1 MEIVNYLSIVVLSYL
16 TLKYKKRSE
25 KDLFTDVYHRYFL
38 FGNNTKS
45 NKLIKL
51 MRRAKRSDKY
61 NFGVLFIDL
70 DHFKEVNDIKG
81 HDVGD
86 QILLNVVD
94 VLKQNT
100 RKTVRDWIIRYGGD
114 EFIVIYK
121 KMKNAKKLKERAERV
136 LNSFKGEIG
145 ITASIGGSIFT
156 YKDEINEEMFMKKI
170 DAALYG
176 AKDAGRDCVR
186 IV

>member
-1 MEIVNYLSIVVLSYL
+1 MEIVSYILIVVLSYL

-70 DHFKEVNDIKG
+70 DHFKEVNDVKG
-81 HDVGD
+81 HGVGD

-121 KMKNAKKLKERAERV
+121 KMKNAKNLKCRAEKV
-136 LNSFKGEIG
+136 LDSLREEVK
-145 ITASIGGSIFT
+145 ITASIGCSFFT
-156 YKDEINEEMFMKKI
+156 QRDEINEEKFMKKI
-170 DAALYG
+170 DMALYE
-176 AKDAGRDCVR
+176 AKNDGRNCVK